1 MTVQPDYGKIEGLSF
16 GTMTHQMKKE
26 FQNSFNKTD
35 LILSLVLV
43 GLVISVLFISLDDY
57 KNILMKNYVLSL
69 DAGTTSSRA
78 ILFDQKGNLIAMA
91 QQEFTQ
97 IFPKKGWV
105 EHNPNEIWETQV
117 SSVKKVLSKADIRP
131 EQIDSIGITNQRETT
146 IIWDRATGIPVF
158 NAIVWQDRR
167 TAKIC
172 EGIVSQGKSD
182 IFTQKTGLVVDAYF
196 SATKIKWI
204 LDQDPELRDRAHDG
218 ELAFGTVDSWLI
230 WNLTGGATH
239 VTDATNAS
247 RTMIYNI
254 HEHKWDQELLDL
266 LEIPNTLLPNVTNS
280 SEIVGNTD
288 PSILGTS
295 IRIAGIAGD
304 QQAALFGQLCLQP
317 GDVKNTYGTGCFCI
331 MNTGEQAVISKNNM
345 LTTIAWQI
353 NNEVTYAIEG
363 SVFTA
368 GALVQWL
375 RDQLQMITTSDDIEA
390 LAESVSDNGGV
401 TFVPALAG
409 LGAPYWDPHATGSIM
424 GITRGTNK
432 GHIARA
438 ALEAIALRSMDIII
452 EMQKDA
458 GIDFKSVKV
467 DGGASNNNLLMQIQA
482 DFINANVI
490 RPKVTETTALGAA
503 FLAGLATGF
512 WSSVDVLKDLWGED
526 QCFKP
531 LVSQQTKKTISL
543 WEDRVSRILT
553 KQ

>member
-1 MTVQPDYGKIEGLSF
+1 
-16 GTMTHQMKKE
+16 
-26 FQNSFNKTD
+26 
-35 LILSLVLV
+35 
-43 GLVISVLFISLDDY
+43 
-57 KNILMKNYVLSL
+57 MKNCVLSL

-78 ILFDQKGNLIAMA
+78 ILFDQKGHQIAVA

-105 EHNPNEIWETQV
+105 EHDAVEIWETQIN
-117 SSVKKVLSKADIRP
+117 SVKNVLKKADIKV
-131 EQIDSIGITNQRETT
+131 EQLDAIGITNQRETT
-146 IIWDRATGIPVF
+146 IIWDRATGVPVF

-167 TAKIC
+167 TAKTC
-172 EGIVSQGKSD
+172 EEIATQGKSD
-182 IFTQKTGLVVDAYF
+182 LFTKKTGLVVDAYF

-204 LDQDPELRDRAHDG
+204 LDQDPSLRDRARKG

-230 WNLTGGATH
+230 WNLTGGTHH

-254 HEHKWDQELLDL
+254 QDNQWDQELLDIL
-266 LEIPNTLLPNVTNS
+266 DIPKELLPKVVNS
-280 SEIVGNTD
+280 SEIVGKTE
-288 PSILGTS
+288 PSILGAS
-295 IRIAGIAGD
+295 ISIAGIAGD

-331 MNTGEQAVISKNNM
+331 MNTGDKAVVSKNKM

-353 NNEVTYAIEG
+353 NGQVTYALEG
-363 SVFTA
+363 SVFIA

-375 RDQLQMITTSDDIEA
+375 RDQLHMISSSADIEA
-390 LAESVSDNGGV
+390 LAKSVSDNGGV
-401 TFVPALAG
+401 TFVPALSG
-409 LGAPYWDPHATGSIM
+409 LGAPYWDPHATGAIM

-438 ALEAIALRSMDIII
+438 ALEAIALRSRDIII

-458 GIDFKSVKV
+458 GVDFKSLKV
-467 DGGASNNNLLMQIQA
+467 DGGASNNDLLMQIQA
-482 DFINANVI
+482 DFIDADVI

-512 WSSVDVLKDLWGED
+512 WPSIDALKDLWQED
-526 QCFKP
+526 QRFESAA
-531 LVSQQTKKTISL
+531 SQETEKTISL
-543 WEDRVSRILT
+543 WENRVNRILT
-553 KQ
+553 NNE

>member
-1 MTVQPDYGKIEGLSF
+1 
-16 GTMTHQMKKE
+16 
-26 FQNSFNKTD
+26 
-35 LILSLVLV
+35 
-43 GLVISVLFISLDDY
+43 
-57 KNILMKNYVLSL
+57 MKNCVLSL

-78 ILFDQKGNLIAMA
+78 ILFDQKGHQIAVA

-105 EHNPNEIWETQV
+105 EHDAVEIWETQINA
-117 SSVKKVLSKADIRP
+117 VKNVLKKADIKV
-131 EQIDSIGITNQRETT
+131 EQLDAIGITNQRETT
-146 IIWDRATGIPVF
+146 IIWDRATGVPVF

-167 TAKIC
+167 TAKTC
-172 EGIVSQGKSD
+172 EEIAAQGKSD
-182 IFTQKTGLVVDAYF
+182 LFTKKTGLVVDAYF

-204 LDQDPELRDRAHDG
+204 LDQDPSLRDRARKG

-230 WNLTGGATH
+230 WNLTGGTHH

-254 HEHKWDQELLDL
+254 QDNQWDQELLDIL
-266 LEIPNTLLPNVTNS
+266 DIPKELLPKVVNS
-280 SEIVGNTD
+280 SEIVGKTE
-288 PSILGTS
+288 PSILGAS
-295 IRIAGIAGD
+295 ISIAGIAGD

-331 MNTGEQAVISKNNM
+331 MNTGDKAVVSKNKM

-353 NNEVTYAIEG
+353 NGQVTYALEG
-363 SVFTA
+363 SVFIA

-375 RDQLQMITTSDDIEA
+375 RDQLHMISSSADIEA
-390 LAESVSDNGGV
+390 LAKSVSDNGGV
-401 TFVPALAG
+401 TFVPALSG
-409 LGAPYWDPHATGSIM
+409 LGAPYWDPHATGAIM

-438 ALEAIALRSMDIII
+438 ALEAIALRSRDIII

-458 GIDFKSVKV
+458 GVDFKSLKV
-467 DGGASNNNLLMQIQA
+467 DGGASNNDLLMQIQA
-482 DFINANVI
+482 DFIDADVI

-512 WSSVDVLKDLWGED
+512 WPSIDALKDLWQED
-526 QCFKP
+526 QRFESAA
-531 LVSQQTKKTISL
+531 SQETEKTISL
-543 WEDRVSRILT
+543 WENRVNRILT
-553 KQ
+553 NNE

>member
-1 MTVQPDYGKIEGLSF
+1 
-16 GTMTHQMKKE
+16 
-26 FQNSFNKTD
+26 
-35 LILSLVLV
+35 
-43 GLVISVLFISLDDY
+43 
-57 KNILMKNYVLSL
+57 MKNCVLSL

-78 ILFDQKGNLIAMA
+78 ILFDQKGHQIAVA

-105 EHNPNEIWETQV
+105 EHDAVEIWETQIN
-117 SSVKKVLSKADIRP
+117 SVKNVLKKADIKV
-131 EQIDSIGITNQRETT
+131 EQLDAIGITNQRETT
-146 IIWDRATGIPVF
+146 IIWDRATGVPVF

-167 TAKIC
+167 TAKTC
-172 EGIVSQGKSD
+172 EEIATQGKSD
-182 IFTQKTGLVVDAYF
+182 LFTKKTGLVVDAYF

-204 LDQDPELRDRAHDG
+204 LDQDPSLRDRARKG

-230 WNLTGGATH
+230 WNLTGGTHH

-254 HEHKWDQELLDL
+254 QDNQWDHELLDIL
-266 LEIPNTLLPNVTNS
+266 DIPKELLPKVVNS
-280 SEIVGNTD
+280 SEIVGKTE
-288 PSILGTS
+288 PSILGAS
-295 IRIAGIAGD
+295 ISIAGIAGD

-331 MNTGEQAVISKNNM
+331 MNTGDKAVVSKNKM

-353 NNEVTYAIEG
+353 NGQVTYALEG
-363 SVFTA
+363 SVFIA

-375 RDQLQMITTSDDIEA
+375 RDQLHMISSSADIEA
-390 LAESVSDNGGV
+390 LAKSVSDNGGV
-401 TFVPALAG
+401 TFVPALSG
-409 LGAPYWDPHATGSIM
+409 LGAPYWDPHATGAIM

-438 ALEAIALRSMDIII
+438 ALEAIALRSRDIII

-458 GIDFKSVKV
+458 GVDFKSLKV
-467 DGGASNNNLLMQIQA
+467 DGGASNNDLLMQIQA
-482 DFINANVI
+482 DFIDADVI

-512 WSSVDVLKDLWGED
+512 WPSIDALKDLWQED
-526 QCFKP
+526 QRFESAA
-531 LVSQQTKKTISL
+531 SQETEKTISL
-543 WEDRVSRILT
+543 WENRVNRILT
-553 KQ
+553 NNE